1 MVLFA
6 ALALALHVQQ
16 SSYDPLDGVSMQVA
30 VDNTGH
36 APQIVRFAQPSEYE
50 LDVLHD
56 GHVVWS
62 SRPAAPPDASF
73 PVHART
79 FVPGASVLVVYI
91 WNAIEDDGS
100 APAPGVYTIRAR
112 LLGES
117 RVPAVSTTV
126 RFMSPT
132 PVAAL
137 THLKDGDVVTIAGML
152 DASKGVLTDA
162 SGSVR
167 LARRIPGAPA
177 GRVAIRGY
185 LFREPNRSN
194 AFFIQRWAPMP

>member
-1 MVLFA
+1 MLFLA

-36 APQIVRFAQPSEYE
+36 ATQTVRFAQPSEYQ
-50 LDVLHD
+50 LDVLRGD
-56 GHVVWS
+56 RVVWS
-62 SRPAAPPDASF
+62 SRPAAPPSASF

-91 WNAIEDDGS
+91 WNAIEDDGNT
-100 APAPGVYTIRAR
+100 PAPGIYTLRAR
-112 LLGES
+112 LLGEHES
-117 RVPAVSTTV
+117 PTASTTV
-126 RFMSPT
+126 RFMPPT

-137 THLKDGDVVTIAGML
+137 AHLKDGDVVTIAGTL
-152 DASKGVLTDA
+152 DATKGILTDA

-177 GRVAIRGY
+177 TTIAIRGY
-185 LFREPNRSN
+185 LFREPDRSN